1 MELSAKGNE
10 KDYVIFIGIFLQDR
24 CVKTRAWCEG
34 PSATSLTHW
43 TWKADPKGKCGSIWS
58 EEVVPKE
65 LEKHRREIHTDI
77 HVSVDGENREQSE
90 SVG

>member
-43 TWKADPKGKCGSIWS
+43 TWKADPKGKCGSIWG

>member
-10 KDYVIFIGIFLQDR
+10 KDYVIFMGIFLQDQ

-43 TWKADPKGKCGSIWS
+43 TWKADPKGKCGSIWG